1 MEENARFLRERER
14 ERVREKK
21 RYLIQKK
28 KQLTERFD
36 CATRWPLIDP
46 FAVKENGFVS
56 ININFVK
63 GT

>member
-1 MEENARFLRERER
+1 MRDFCERER
-14 ERVREKK
+14 ASKGTKK
-21 RYLIQKK
+21 ISNQKK

>member
-1 MEENARFLRERER
+1 MRDFC
-14 ERVREKK
+14 EKKRASKGTK

-56 ININFVK
+56 ININLVK